1 MTLETLLQPLIY
13 GLQIGV
19 TYILIALGLTLIFSI
34 MNVLNLAH
42 GEFYMLGAFSILYFA
57 GIWHINYIL
66 ALFISMVV
74 VGLIG
79 VFFERL
85 FFRPARGQIVPTII
99 VAIGLMWILQTSAQ
113 IIFGRQPRGMAEVF
127 HGIVTFFNVNISDSR
142 IVAGLISIALVV
154 GLYYVVYKTRLGR
167 AMQAIAQD
175 REAAALQGVDI
186 DRVGALG
193 FGIGCALAAAAGGI
207 MAPIFFIE
215 ATMGIEVLTKS
226 IAIIILGGV
235 GSIPGAAIGGLILGI
250 VESYG
255 HTFLGYPATTF
266 PFLIIILVLLFKRT
280 GLMGRIA

>member
-1 MTLETLLQPLIY
+1 MTLEALLQPLIY

-19 TYILIALGLTLIFSI
+19 TYILVALGLTIIFSI
-34 MNVLNLAH
+34 MNILNLAH
-42 GEFYMLGAFSILYFA
+42 GEFYMLGAFSVFFLC
-57 GIWHINYIL
+57 GLLHINYVI
-66 ALFISMVV
+66 ALFLSMAV

-85 FFRPARGQIVPTII
+85 FFRPAHGQIVPTII

-113 IIFGRQPRGMAEVF
+113 LLFGRQPRGMAEVF
-127 HGIVTFFNVNISDSR
+127 HGSVAFLNVNISDSR
-142 IVAGLISIALVV
+142 IVAGLISIALLI
-154 GLYYVVYKTRLGR
+154 GLYYVVYKTKLGR

-207 MAPIFFIE
+207 MAPIFFTE

-280 GLMGRIA
+280 GLMGRMA